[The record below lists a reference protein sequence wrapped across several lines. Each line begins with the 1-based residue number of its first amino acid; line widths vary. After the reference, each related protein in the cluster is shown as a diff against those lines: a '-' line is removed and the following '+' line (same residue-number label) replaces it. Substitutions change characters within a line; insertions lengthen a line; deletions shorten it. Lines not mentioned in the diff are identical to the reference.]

1 MSSLQANDRRIKM
14 SRRPRIDTNS
24 IDSVPLK
31 PGNTSV
37 PASERIVLTGLLQH
51 GDAVLFEILAYV
63 SINAF
68 VTIENQAIFK
78 SINDLIITDKI
89 GKPGLAS
96 IIAYLN
102 KHSYE
107 FKIDIEEYLT
117 TLEKQKVSL
126 QEIYHHAKRV
136 GRAKIL
142 REAKLAL
149 MDAGTAVENA
159 DIDRP
164 IAETLNEIEQP
175 ILLLH
180 GNLTGQNDSVEIG
193 KTARSVI
200 TGLADQ
206 LESHAGIP
214 SGLPLYDRK
223 IGRGFRPGVHVIAA
237 RAKMGK
243 SMISMFIAGQVIK
256 QDIPVLYLDTELDE
270 ETTITRLCANL
281 SQVTIDELE
290 TGAFAKNDMLRQ
302 RVENAVDFLEK
313 NNKLTYLNI
322 SGKRHAEWIRGMR
335 QWLFQKVGFH
345 SDGKAKPCL
354 IILDYLKM
362 MDTKEMGNLR
372 EDQLLG
378 QVMTDL
384 QNFAKQFSV
393 AILSLAQLNRDGI
406 NNSNEAALA
415 GADKIAWFCSSLTI
429 FRRKEQED
437 YAADGL
443 NDHTHKFIVIL
454 SRFGQNDPGEYI
466 NIKFDRS
473 RVTLKEGPLSTVSF
487 SGSSPVS
494 VSKTDSNSKPNAK
507 SNPGNKAA
515 DFFERPPDN
524 VCLDDD
530 LNGVPDFENDSGSG
544 SGTTGL

>member
-1 MSSLQANDRRIKM
+1 M
-14 SRRPRIDTNS
+14 SRKPRIDPSS

-51 GDAVLFEILAYV
+51 GDKVLFEILAYV
-63 SINAF
+63 SVDSF

-78 SINDLIITDKI
+78 SVNDLIINDKI
-89 GKPGLAS
+89 EKPGLAS

-102 KHSYE
+102 KHSFE
-107 FKIDIEEYLT
+107 FKIDLEEYLQ
-117 TLEKQKVSL
+117 TLEIQKVSL

-142 REAKLAL
+142 REAKMAL
-149 MDAGTAVENA
+149 LHAGDAVENA

-164 IAETLNEIEQP
+164 IAETLNKIEEP

-180 GNLTGQNDSVEIG
+180 SNLTGQNDSVEIG
-193 KTARSVI
+193 KIARSI
-200 TGLADQ
+200 IAEFAEQ
-206 LESHAGIP
+206 KQSHAGIP
-214 SGLPLYDRK
+214 SGLPIYDRK

-243 SMISMFIAGQVIK
+243 SMVSMFIAGQVTQ
-256 QDIPVLYLDTELDE
+256 QDVPVLYLDTELDE
-270 ETTITRLCANL
+270 KTTVTRLCAHL
-281 SQVTIDELE
+281 SQVTIDEIE
-290 TGAFAKNDMLRQ
+290 TGAFAKNDVTRE
-302 RVENAVDFLEK
+302 RVEKAVKILEEK
-313 NNKLTYLNI
+313 NKLTYLNVK
-322 SGKRHAEWIRGMR
+322 GKRHTEWIRTMR
-335 QWLFQKVGFH
+335 QWLFQKVGFEA
-345 SDGKAKPCL
+345 DGKAKPCL

-384 QNFAKQFSV
+384 QNFSGQFAV
-393 AILSLAQLNRDGI
+393 PILSLAQLNRDGI
-406 NNSNEAALA
+406 NNSTESALA

-429 FRRKEQED
+429 LRRKESED

-443 NDHTHKFIVIL
+443 NDHTHKLIVIL

-466 NIKFDRS
+466 NLKFDKS
-473 RVTLKEGPLSTVSF
+473 RVTLKEGPLSTISF
-487 SGSSPVS
+487 SGGGPVT
-494 VSKTDSNSKPNAK
+494 VSTTNPVDKKKGKTPDPAEAGK
-507 SNPGNKAA
+507 S
-515 DFFERPPDN
+515 FFERPQDTDI
-524 VCLDDD
+524 LDDD
-530 LNGVPDFENDSGSG
+530 LNGIPEFNNEDESRSSG
-544 SGTTGL
+544 L